1 MTLTKKRG
9 QLDLTVVV
17 PFYNRSSYAD
27 RLIDSVVLQSSQ
39 PKYLWFIDN
48 GSTQDEVE
56 HLKKIINDRA
66 NQNLSIQYFRTEKSG
81 NANYAR
87 NLGLEKSAT
96 KYVAFLDSDDWWE
109 SNHLEESVKILEK
122 SGKAAIYG
130 GAIIHYGNSTVVN
143 YSGDIAL
150 VDTPFHVLFSDKH
163 WSAQTSSYVV
173 DKTKIGN
180 LSWDEGLKRHQDYD
194 FFLALQSDSV
204 GWVYNPTPSS
214 HLERDDAISG
224 RNFDIK
230 SMMNFLQKWESEF
243 PIETLKV
250 YLVKQMDF
258 CIVANVDVKYYQYY
272 KEKYLSLI
280 GREKYLIIDFKF
292 RFFRSKLISFA
303 KRYKLI
309 TLIKFILRK

>member
-143 YSGDIAL
+143 
-150 VDTPFHVLFSDKH
+150 
-163 WSAQTSSYVV
+163 
-173 DKTKIGN
+173 
-180 LSWDEGLKRHQDYD
+180 
-194 FFLALQSDSV
+194 
-204 GWVYNPTPSS
+204 
-214 HLERDDAISG
+214 
-224 RNFDIK
+224 
-230 SMMNFLQKWESEF
+230 
-243 PIETLKV
+243 
-250 YLVKQMDF
+250 
-258 CIVANVDVKYYQYY
+258 
-272 KEKYLSLI
+272 
-280 GREKYLIIDFKF
+280 
-292 RFFRSKLISFA
+292 
-303 KRYKLI
+303 
-309 TLIKFILRK
+309 

>member
-150 VDTPFHVLFSDKH
+150 VDTPFHVLFSDKN
-163 WSAQTSSYVV
+163 WSAQTSSYVI
-173 DKTKIGN
+173 DKTKIGS
-180 LSWDEGLKRHQDYD
+180 LSWDESLKRHQDYD
-194 FFLALQSDSV
+194 FFLALQLDSV

-230 SMMNFLQKWESEF
+230 SMMNFLQKWESVF
-243 PIETLKV
+243 PKDCLKL
-250 YLVKQMDF
+250 YCIQQMDL
-258 CIVANVDVKYYQYY
+258 CIIANLENEYYLFYMDKFVKLNNG
-272 KEKYLSLI
+272 KYALRSNYNYRKI
-280 GREKYLIIDFKF
+280 RRYLIECIKSIGFFSIFKSLM
-292 RFFRSKLISFA
+292 R
-303 KRYKLI
+303 
-309 TLIKFILRK
+309 